1 MNLAK
6 RFTPKTTYQK
16 MIRGFLLLGV
26 LPLLTL
32 GLLYFVRY
40 RVTAENVMMQ
50 NYGQINRYYA
60 MNVMDVIKAVDEAE
74 ARLYEYADRDQLTVT
89 DVLTM
94 ADVDDSETTLLIQNA
109 LEYSMEGCPYI
120 ASERFC
126 DKNGRIYSA
135 YRDQEKVMRADA
147 KAYTTL
153 RNQIS
158 DGTDIRNLVVLKTL
172 PEESIC
178 IRSDDYIFSVTR
190 NFMDISRIEQ
200 TGRKVLGTVYAD
212 INVSVFDNLTEE
224 MNVEAGELYIYNPS
238 DGDYLYA
245 ADKSVY
251 RKEAD
256 PLEDYRTDISGA
268 SGVVKKNGEMLFYQ
282 QLGELNQYSILLLD
296 RREMTGV
303 YYQGRTFLILI
314 LCFVAFAALMLY
326 MWFSNRLME
335 PAKEIREAM
344 EAVQRGNLDVRVDVH
359 TSDEMEYIADGFN
372 RMTASMKEHIEKVYV
387 AEIMQRDA
395 QLNAL
400 RMQIRPHYLYNTLD
414 VIRMTALEN
423 KDSETARMLESLA
436 FQLRYVMGDYTDRVA
451 LDDELKMLEEYFV
464 IMRTRYENRISL
476 HIEVSNADRRL
487 LIPKLILQPIVENAV
502 RHGLKPKKDGGHVE
516 IRSQRKDGELLIVV
530 MDNGVGVEPER
541 LAQIMELLQD
551 HDISA
556 GVANGEVSVGMKNV
570 YDRIRINCGDGYGYS
585 IESVPGF
592 GTVVTYH
599 LPIWESEDDKN
610 VDTAES
616 V

>member
-26 LPLLTL
+26 LPLLAL

-190 NFMDISRIEQ
+190 NYMDISRIEQ

-282 QLGELNQYSILLLD
+282 QLSELNQYSILLLD

-335 PAKEIREAM
+335 PAKEIKEAM

>member
-26 LPLLTL
+26 LPLLAL

-282 QLGELNQYSILLLD
+282 QLGELNQYSILL
-296 RREMTGV
+296 
-303 YYQGRTFLILI
+303 
-314 LCFVAFAALMLY
+314 
-326 MWFSNRLME
+326 RL
-335 PAKEIREAM
+335 
-344 EAVQRGNLDVRVDVH
+344 
-359 TSDEMEYIADGFN
+359 
-372 RMTASMKEHIEKVYV
+372 
-387 AEIMQRDA
+387 
-395 QLNAL
+395 QL
-400 RMQIRPHYLYNTLD
+400 
-414 VIRMTALEN
+414 
-423 KDSETARMLESLA
+423 
-436 FQLRYVMGDYTDRVA
+436 
-451 LDDELKMLEEYFV
+451 
-464 IMRTRYENRISL
+464 
-476 HIEVSNADRRL
+476 
-487 LIPKLILQPIVENAV
+487 
-502 RHGLKPKKDGGHVE
+502 
-516 IRSQRKDGELLIVV
+516 
-530 MDNGVGVEPER
+530 
-541 LAQIMELLQD
+541 
-551 HDISA
+551 
-556 GVANGEVSVGMKNV
+556 
-570 YDRIRINCGDGYGYS
+570 
-585 IESVPGF
+585 
-592 GTVVTYH
+592 
-599 LPIWESEDDKN
+599 
-610 VDTAES
+610 
-616 V
+616 

>member
-26 LPLLTL
+26 LPLLAL

-190 NFMDISRIEQ
+190 NYMDISRIEQ

-282 QLGELNQYSILLLD
+282 QLGELNQYSILLLN

-335 PAKEIREAM
+335 PAKEIKEAM

-516 IRSQRKDGELLIVV
+516 IRSQRKDGELLIIV

>member
-335 PAKEIREAM
+335 PAKEIKEAM